1 MQLQLNQMRAEV
13 SAAIS
18 GKGALNVEPAK
29 PPMSPSLGV
38 ERPLSSP
45 PPGHGPGATL
55 NPQPSTLN
63 PQPSTL
69 NPQPSTL
76 NPQPLSPQPSTL
88 SPQPSTLNST
98 T

>member
-1 MQLQLNQMRAEV
+1 MQQQLNQMRAEV

-55 NPQPSTLN
+55 NPQP
-63 PQPSTL
+63 
-69 NPQPSTL
+69 
-76 NPQPLSPQPSTL
+76 LSPQPSTL
-88 SPQPSTLNST
+88 SPQTSTLYPQLYNLNPQP
-98 T
+98 